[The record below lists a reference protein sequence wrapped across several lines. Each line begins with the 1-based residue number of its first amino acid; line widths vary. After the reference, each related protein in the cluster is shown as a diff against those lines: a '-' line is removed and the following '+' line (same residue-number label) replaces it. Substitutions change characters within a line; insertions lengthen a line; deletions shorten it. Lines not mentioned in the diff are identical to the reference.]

1 MLYKSRKSIDTYL
14 KITVPLLALRVPQR
28 TFNIHESGYLKVKS
42 GKSWERAWC
51 LKMLSKIDS
60 SLGFGTELI
69 YYSNNTQRFSLR
81 SLTSTWPEE
90 QHSNNRRKT
99 IFFFTHH
106 LMKTK
111 KSPLRHDYMDSVWK
125 GEWRSNKTSV
135 ENCLQTQCCFP
146 QYSIN
151 YTEKTNLTQYLIFL
165 SCFLSKND

>member
-1 MLYKSRKSIDTYL
+1 MLYESRKSIDTYL
-14 KITVPLLALRVPQR
+14 KITVPLLALIVPQR

-111 KSPLRHDYMDSVWK
+111 KALWDTTIWILFEK
-125 GEWRSNKTSV
+125 GSDAAIKHLLKTV
-135 ENCLQTQCCFP
+135 FKHNVVFH
-146 QYSIN
+146 SIQSIIL
-151 YTEKTNLTQYLIFL
+151 KKQILL
-165 SCFLSKND
+165 SI